1 MTCRSPKV
9 PNLAGNVTNVTAV
22 FIMDALNVQSN
33 LTVAIIPD
41 PYFVPFADVYQ
52 LKEGSLTLEVLRENL
67 LHC

>member
-9 PNLAGNVTNVTAV
+9 PNLAGNVTKVTAV

-41 PYFVPFADVYQ
+41 PYFVPFAEVRQ
-52 LKEGSLTLEVLRENL
+52 LKEASLILEVLRENL

>member
-9 PNLAGNVTNVTAV
+9 PNLAGNVTKVTAV

-33 LTVAIIPD
+33 LTVIPD
-41 PYFVPFADVYQ
+41 PSFVRFTEVRQ
-52 LKEGSLTLEVLRENL
+52 LKEASLILEVLRENL

>member
-9 PNLAGNVTNVTAV
+9 PNLAGNVTKVTAV

-41 PYFVPFADVYQ
+41 PSFVRFAEVRQ
-52 LKEGSLTLEVLRENL
+52 LKEASLILEVLRENL